1 MRMLQGLRR
10 VFGEFAEKITM
21 TGMSDEEIEK
31 TLSMFFT
38 QLVSNDVAVETAESL
53 VSRLREALKT
63 VRLKRFS
70 DDRSVA
76 RQILKKTV
84 EDMLSQAELGVIFER
99 AERNVRSG
107 KTTVIMFVGPNGS
120 GKTTTIVKVATY
132 LRARGYSV
140 ILASADTFRAGAIE
154 QLETLGSRESFLV
167 VSQDYGADA
176 TSVAVDAVNRARSMR
191 AHFVLVDTAG
201 RTEIDRGLLE
211 EMRKMKRV
219 LNPDFVIYVGD
230 ALTGNAAV
238 EQARQFNQV
247 VGIDYIILTKL
258 DADARG
264 GSAISI
270 AHITGKPLLFTGV
283 GQNMADLDDSP
294 RQRVLASLDLL

>member
-1 MRMLQGLRR
+1 MLQGLRR